1 MKKEEMENL
10 INNVREKIGDEMS
23 GTIADDLALLMTDNV
38 NVNSL
43 IKEKDTEITK
53 LKKDKE
59 NLISVN
65 RKFITTNRI

>member
-23 GTIADDLALLMTDNV
+23 GTIADDLALLMTDNS
-38 NVNSL
+38 NINSL
-43 IKEKDTEITK
+43 IKEKDNEITK

-65 RKFITTNRI
+65 R

>member
-43 IKEKDTEITK
+43 IKEKDSEITK

-65 RKFITTNRI
+65 RKSITTNRI